1 MSSNEQ
7 HEANRS
13 SWNEATK
20 AHNSHK
26 GDQATFFRTGGSTL
40 FPEEIELL
48 GDIRGKHLAHLQCNA
63 GQDTLSIAGKL
74 GAVVTGVDI
83 SDEAIDFA
91 RKLAAESGIPATFVR
106 ADVYDWF
113 GQAAHTGQQ
122 FEAAFSSYGTV
133 VWLSDLPRWGRGI
146 ASVLKPGGRFVLVD
160 FHPVLTILNE
170 EYKPDLDYMGGSATH
185 FDYGVGDYV
194 GGTGTIAEGEFQ
206 EGVQDFHNP
215 HPAYE
220 FSWGIADIVT
230 ALLDAGL
237 RLITLR
243 EYPYVNGFRYLPDFK
258 ELPGRRFTVP
268 DGMPIL
274 PMMYGIVAQKPTEA
288 T

>member
-1 MSSNEQ
+1 V
-7 HEANRS
+7 
-13 SWNEATK
+13 
-20 AHNSHK
+20 
-26 GDQATFFRTGGSTL
+26 
-40 FPEEIELL
+40 
-48 GDIRGKHLAHLQCNA
+48 HLQCNA

-91 RKLAAESGIPATFVR
+91 CRLSTESDIPATFVR
-106 ADVYDWF
+106 ADLYDWF
-113 GQAAHTGQQ
+113 ERAAGQQ
-122 FEAAFSSYGTV
+122 FDVAFSSYGTV
-133 VWLSDLPRWGRGI
+133 VWLSDLRRWGQGI
-146 ASVLKPGGRFVLVD
+146 ASVLKPGGYFVLLD
-160 FHPVLTILNE
+160 FHPALTILNE
-170 EYKPDLDYMGGSATH
+170 EYKPALDYMGGKGTS

-194 GGTGTIAEGEFQ
+194 AGTGVVAEGDFQ
-206 EGVQDFHNP
+206 EGVQDFQNP

-268 DGMPIL
+268 DGKPIL
-274 PMMYGIVAQKPTEA
+274 PMMYGIVAQKLTGA